1 MSIYNRTE
9 VPLGRR
15 RSDTELKPSFVL
27 TGSYQRTLADQVA
40 KMVKHDLQGNYH
52 VADTDSFLTKILCLP
67 DELIEDI
74 YRKLVDDKVY
84 YQGSWTALPQ
94 NVTKED
100 GLYTPFTKIANA
112 INIKSNPTAGQGV
125 KNYWLD
131 RHSTSPLSR
140 DRETAAIR
148 PDVVSVLGEMST
160 LEKMAKLEKDISDLK
175 EKTTDKPPT
184 DLNKAVRVS
193 MCYNTYC

>member
-1 MSIYNRTE
+1 MSIYDRTE
-9 VPLGRR
+9 VPSGRR

-40 KMVKHDLQGNYH
+40 KMVKRDLQGNYH

-74 YRKLVDDKVY
+74 YKKLVDDKVY
-84 YQGSWTALPQ
+84 YQGSWTDLPQ
-94 NVTKED
+94 TIAKED
-100 GLYTPFTKIANA
+100 GLYAPFTKVANA
-112 INIKSNPTAGQGV
+112 INIKSNPAAGQGV

-131 RHSTSPLSR
+131 RQSTSPLSR

-175 EKTTDKPPT
+175 EKTTGKPPT
-184 DLNKAVRVS
+184 DLNKTVRVS
-193 MCYNTYC
+193 MCYNTYR